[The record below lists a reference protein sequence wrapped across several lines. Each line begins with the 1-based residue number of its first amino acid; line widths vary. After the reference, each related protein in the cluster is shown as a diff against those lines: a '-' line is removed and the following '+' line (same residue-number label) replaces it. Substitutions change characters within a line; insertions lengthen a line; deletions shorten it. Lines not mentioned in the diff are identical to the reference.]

1 MKIHNVIQGTEQW
14 FKVREGKLTA
24 SHATA
29 IANNGKGLATYVED
43 MVLKMIEKAN
53 DYNRG
58 VFSNKETER
67 GHTEEPFARKAF
79 EFETGLKVS
88 EVGFIE
94 HTPYSGC
101 SPDGLIY
108 SVNKGIEIKA
118 RNNTKHYRLLRKKKI
133 SSDTLWQIQ
142 MNMLITGFDSWWF
155 ASYNENFK
163 QSLFKKLI
171 HKDEAKQEKLRI
183 GIESGTKMLK
193 ELLND
198 PVTIKELGNG

>member
-14 FKVREGKLTA
+14 LKVREGKLTA

-29 IANNGKGLATYVED
+29 IANNGKGLVTYVED

-53 DYNRG
+53 GKEREL
-58 VFSNKETER
+58 VSNKHTER
-67 GHTEEPFARKAF
+67 GHIEEPFARKAF

-108 SVNKGIEIKA
+108 SANQGLEIKA
-118 RNNTKHYRLLRKKKI
+118 RNNTKHFSILRTGKP
-133 SSDTLWQIQ
+133 SSATLWQIQ
-142 MNMLITGFDSWWF
+142 MNMLVTGFHSWWF
-155 ASYNENFK
+155 VAYNENFK

-193 ELLND
+193 ELLSD
-198 PVTIKELGNG
+198 PVTIKELGNE

>member
-1 MKIHNVIQGTEQW
+1 MKIHNVIQGTEEW

-29 IANNGKGLATYVED
+29 IANNGKGLVTYVED

-53 DYNRG
+53 GKEREI
-58 VFSNKETER
+58 VSNKHTER
-67 GHTEEPFARKAF
+67 GHIEEPFARMAF
-79 EFETGLKVS
+79 EFETGLKVR

-94 HTPYSGC
+94 YTPYSGC

-108 SVNKGIEIKA
+108 
-118 RNNTKHYRLLRKKKI
+118 RKKKGLEI
-133 SSDTLWQIQ
+133 KCRNMAKHFSILRTGKPCSNTLWQIQ
-142 MNMLITGFDSWWF
+142 MNMLVTGFDSWWF
-155 ASYNENFK
+155 VAYNENFK

-193 ELLND
+193 ELLSD
-198 PVTIKELGNG
+198 PVTIKELGNE